1 MKTASRRVV
10 SPDGRVWRVEKVRER
25 PSLAE
30 SRKEPFFWAS
40 GVAAA
45 LILAFMARALMVGVE
60 QGITLYTLAILLPVL
75 VLWLIERTM
84 NLMRPHVRAET
95 DGPPSERVEWKST
108 HPFGTA
114 RLMERAVDAIEAGR
128 HDNELRGL
136 DLIALEYR

>member
-1 MKTASRRVV
+1 M
-10 SPDGRVWRVEKVRER
+10 WRVEKIRER

-40 GVAAA
+40 AVTTA
-45 LILAFMARALMVGVE
+45 LILAFMVRVLMVGVE
-60 QGITLYTLAILLPVL
+60 WGLTLYTLAVLLPVL
-75 VLWLIERTM
+75 VLWLIERSM
-84 NLMRPHVRAET
+84 NLLRPHVRAET
-95 DGPPSERVEWKST
+95 DGPPGEHVEWKST

-114 RLMERAVDAIEAGR
+114 RLMNRAVRAIEAGR